1 MNPKV
6 DWFFEKE
13 ERWHDEVAKLRTI
26 VLGCGLDEDLKWGKP
41 CYSYQANNIVLIH
54 VFKEYSALLFFKG
67 VLINDAHGIL
77 IQQTKDVQVA
87 RQARFIN
94 VEEIEDQAATIKTY
108 ILEAIE
114 IEKSGVKPT
123 MKTTEEF
130 DVPEEFKYKL
140 DHIPALKAAFAALTP
155 GRQKGYLL
163 YFAQA
168 KQSKTRES
176 RIEKYIPQIL
186 AGKGLDD

>member
-114 IEKSGVKPT
+114 IEKSGIKPT